1 MQKKI
6 THNANLFAITAIALV
21 CSCSP
26 RVIEHVRTEYVYRD
40 RVQVDTTYLHDS
52 TFIREYIKGD
62 TVRITEYRDRY
73 HYDYKYISKTDTVA
87 VHDTLTVERTKE
99 VEKKLTAWQAF
110 RLRSFGW
117 LLVSLVLAL
126 AWIFRKPLLAL
137 LKRIL

>member
-1 MQKKI
+1 MHKKI

-26 RVIEHVRTEYVYRD
+26 RIVEHVRTEYVYRD
-40 RVQVDTTYLHDS
+40 RVQEDTTYLHDS

-73 HYDYKYISKTDTVA
+73 HYDYKYIYKNDTVA
-87 VHDTLTVERTKE
+87 VHDTLTVARTKE

-137 LKRIL
+137 LKRI